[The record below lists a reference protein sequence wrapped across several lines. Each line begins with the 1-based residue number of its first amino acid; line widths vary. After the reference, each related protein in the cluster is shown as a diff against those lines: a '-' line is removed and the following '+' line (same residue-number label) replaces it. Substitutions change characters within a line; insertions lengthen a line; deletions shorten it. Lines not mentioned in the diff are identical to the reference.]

1 MMTFVEEAE
10 KIKKNIVGGN
20 ALGQVTNIDMD
31 IDEAHKTNSEFWNTI
46 GSEL

>member
-20 ALGQVTNIDMD
+20 ALGQVTNIDM
-31 IDEAHKTNSEFWNTI
+31 EADSHPAI
-46 GSEL
+46 HMLRLLQYVV